1 MMSNHALIAI
11 AVFTLAGETKR
22 LHVSDYHL
30 VCSIKWKS
38 NYWYYYDGQIALSVL
53 ISKALT
59 KYGHASVT
67 YEWDLMLVPSTQILK
82 QSC

>member
-30 VCSIKWKS
+30 VCSINESITIDIINW
-38 NYWYYYDGQIALSVL
+38 
-53 ISKALT
+53 
-59 KYGHASVT
+59 
-67 YEWDLMLVPSTQILK
+67 
-82 QSC
+82 